1 MSDKSKSTTESADD
15 SDRSPQVGALLRASR
30 ERVGEDLRNV
40 SDDLCIRFLYLE
52 AIEGCR
58 YDDLPGDTYAIGF
71 IRSYAEHLGL
81 DGEEVIRRYRMERAS
96 SKRLNDLSFPTPVPE
111 SGVPKGAIV
120 LVGAVLAVLVYG
132 GWYVSTTEDTILS
145 DLIAPVPERL
155 QHLVEDENKPAESTE
170 AAPAVSPPT
179 SEQNTETNVQNEP
192 SVNSETQEALQ
203 ANTAEAIAEATEAA
217 RDNIEDTAATVVE
230 GATETAGAVAETV
243 MSEAETSVQRAMET
257 TSETAG
263 TAVEQVTET
272 VAEVA
277 ETATSQSDVVATM
290 TEPQAT
296 EVAETEQ
303 SVTPQTD
310 EAAQP
315 TDNNDANTSTNDVT
329 GSEPNPATTET
340 SEQSVVSG
348 SSDTEPTPEVTETA
362 EANSAGVEE
371 SATAPAQEAQSATQE
386 VSAEDLNAL
395 ALQAASGGPAPEPTS
410 SSTIET
416 ASAPPATQPTQ
427 STTSASDSSSGIVI
441 RASDNSWVQITDPSN
456 GDVLFTG
463 LMAPGASFDVP
474 ARSGLLLDTGNA
486 GAIDVIV
493 NGTTAPKLGGV
504 GDVRKGIALD
514 GARLIAGTA
523 GN

>member
-1 MSDKSKSTTESADD
+1 MSDKSKSTTETTDD

-40 SDDLCIRFLYLE
+40 SDDLCIRFLYIE
-52 AIEGCR
+52 AIEECR

-96 SKRLNDLSFPTPVPE
+96 SKRLSDLSFPTPVPE

-155 QHLVEDENKPAESTE
+155 QHLVEEENKPAEMTE
-170 AAPAVSPPT
+170 AAPEASAPT
-179 SEQNTETNVQNEP
+179 AEQNSETNVQNEP

-217 RDNIEDTAATVVE
+217 RDNIEDTTATVVE
-230 GATETAGAVAETV
+230 DTVEAADAVAETV
-243 MSEAETSVQRAMET
+243 
-257 TSETAG
+257 TSETETVVQEVTETTTEIAEA
-263 TAVEQVTET
+263 AVEQVTE
-272 VAEVA
+272 VAAEVT
-277 ETATSQSDVVATM
+277 ESATVSPEVVAPSEPTV
-290 TEPQAT
+290 TEI
-296 EVAETEQ
+296 AEETPA
-303 SVTPQTD
+303 TPQTNETVQSAENSD
-310 EAAQP
+310 GP
-315 TDNNDANTSTNDVT
+315 TSTNEVT
-329 GSEPNPATTET
+329 ESEPNSATTDT
-340 SEQSVVSG
+340 SASAAA
-348 SSDTEPTPEVTETA
+348 SSSIDTEPTSEATATTEV
-362 EANSAGVEE
+362 NSAVVEE
-371 SATAPAQEAQSATQE
+371 SVTTPEPETQPVTQE
-386 VSAEDLNAL
+386 ISAEDLNAL
-395 ALQAASGGPAPEPTS
+395 TLQAANGGPAPEPTS
-410 SSTIET
+410 SPNVET
-416 ASAPPATQPTQ
+416 ASTPSTSQPAV
-427 STTSASDSSSGIVI
+427 SVNDASSGIVI
-441 RASDNSWVQITDPSN
+441 RASDNSWVQVTDPSS
-456 GDVLFTG
+456 GEILFTG

-504 GDVRKGIALD
+504 GDVRKGIVLD

>member
-1 MSDKSKSTTESADD
+1 MSDKSKSTTETADD

-52 AIEGCR
+52 AIEECR

-96 SKRLNDLSFPTPVPE
+96 NKRLSDLSFPTPVPE

-155 QHLVEDENKPAESTE
+155 QHLVEEENKPAET
-170 AAPAVSPPT
+170 
-179 SEQNTETNVQNEP
+179 TETASEASIPTTEQSSETDVQNEP

-230 GATETAGAVAETV
+230 GATEAASFVAETV
-243 MSEAETSVQRAMET
+243 TSEAETAVQEVAET
-257 TSETAG
+257 TSQATE
-263 TAVEQVTET
+263 TAVEQVT
-272 VAEVA
+272 VVAAEVT
-277 ETATSQSDVVATM
+277 EPTTVESEVVAS
-290 TEPQAT
+290 TEPAVT
-296 EVAETEQ
+296 EVLEQASTPETGP
-303 SVTPQTD
+303 STLQTD
-310 EAAQP
+310 GAAQSAENI
-315 TDNNDANTSTNDVT
+315 DGSTSTNDVT
-329 GSEPNPATTET
+329 ESEPNSATTDT
-340 SEQSVVSG
+340 SAEAAVPNSTN
-348 SSDTEPTPEVTETA
+348 TELTPEATENA
-362 EANSAGVEE
+362 EANSAAVEE
-371 SATAPAQEAQSATQE
+371 SATTPEPEAQPATQE
-386 VSAEDLNAL
+386 ISAEDLNAL
-395 ALQAASGGPAPEPTS
+395 ALQAASGGPAPEPTP
-410 SSTIET
+410 TEET
-416 ASAPPATQPTQ
+416 ASAPAAAQTATPV
-427 STTSASDSSSGIVI
+427 SGASSGIVI
-441 RASDNSWVQITDPSN
+441 RANDNSWVQVTDPSN
-456 GDVLFTG
+456 GEILFTG
-463 LMAPGASFDVP
+463 LMAPGASFNVP

-493 NGTTAPKLGGV
+493 NGATAPKLGGV

-514 GARLIAGTA
+514 GTRLIAGTA